1 LLTRREHLAG
11 DQMQAL
17 DAALRFNQPLFTA
30 YYLREEW
37 GLLWGQPTA
46 EAMERFLEDW
56 CRRAAAS
63 GIGLFQ
69 SLAQT
74 LLGHRSGILNWMAH
88 PIHSGRMEG
97 INNTIRTLTR
107 RAYGYRNESFFVL
120 KLYNLHRSRQEL
132 IG

>member
-56 CRRAAAS
+56 CRRAA
-63 GIGLFQ
+63 G
-69 SLAQT
+69 
-74 LLGHRSGILNWMAH
+74 
-88 PIHSGRMEG
+88 
-97 INNTIRTLTR
+97 
-107 RAYGYRNESFFVL
+107 
-120 KLYNLHRSRQEL
+120 
-132 IG
+132 